1 VNLHVVVL
9 AAGRGT
15 RMKSSLPKVLHPLAG
30 RPMLFH
36 VLDAALGLSPE
47 AVTVVIGHEPDAVTS
62 ACCLHYPQQS
72 LQFVHQS
79 EQLGT
84 AHAVAQAL
92 PLVTSKQT
100 VIILYGDVPLIS
112 KATLSRLSNLTSNNA
127 LALLTAQV
135 ETPKGYGRICRDTHG
150 CVTRIVEEKDADE
163 QTRSIQE
170 VNSGIIAIQ
179 GQVLLDYIPKIDN
192 SNAQREFYLTDLVG
206 LCVKNN
212 LNVVTTA
219 PKVNQ
224 EILGVND
231 RQQLATLER
240 YFQLQQANELMQQ
253 GLALLDPHRF
263 DLRGD
268 LNFGEDVMI
277 DVNVVLEGNVRI
289 GNNVFIGPHCVLK
302 NVTIEDG
309 AIIHSF
315 SHLEKARV
323 GRRSQIGP
331 YARLRPGTEL
341 AAEVHVGNFVEIKN
355 SRIANNTKMNH
366 LSYIGDAE
374 IGEHT
379 NIGAGTITCNYDG
392 ANKHVT
398 RVGHHVFIGS
408 NSALV
413 APISIG
419 DYATVGAG
427 STLSKDAPAQSL
439 TLARAK
445 QMSFDDWVSPQQRA
459 AANLSSAGSQSTV

>member
-1 VNLHVVVL
+1 MKLHVVVL

-15 RMKSSLPKVLHPLAG
+15 RMKSALPKVLHPLAG

-36 VLDAALGLSPE
+36 VLDAALALSPE
-47 AVTVVIGHEPDAVTS
+47 AITLVIGHEPDAVTS
-62 ACCLHYPQQS
+62 ACRLHYPQPY
-72 LQFVHQS
+72 LQFVQQA

-84 AHAVAQAL
+84 AHAVAQVL
-92 PLVTSKQT
+92 PLVTPGQT
-100 VIILYGDVPLIS
+100 VLILYGDVPLIS
-112 KATLSRLSNLTSNNA
+112 KSTLLRLSNLTSSHS
-127 LALLTAQV
+127 LALLTTVMDQ
-135 ETPKGYGRICRDTHG
+135 PKGYGRICRDTHG
-150 CVTRIVEEKDADE
+150 CMTRIVEEKDADE

-170 VNSGIIAIQ
+170 VNSGILAIQ

-192 SNAQREFYLTDLVG
+192 NNAQREFYLTDLVA
-206 LCVKNN
+206 LCVQNH
-212 LNVVTTA
+212 LSVVTTT
-219 PKVNQ
+219 PRVNQ
-224 EILGVND
+224 EVLGVND

-263 DLRGD
+263 DLRGT
-268 LNFGEDVMI
+268 LIFGEDVMI

-289 GNNVFIGPHCVLK
+289 GNNVFIGAHCVLK

-315 SHLEKARV
+315 CHLEKAKV
-323 GRRSQIGP
+323 GRLCQIGP

-355 SRIANNTKMNH
+355 SRIANNSKMNH

-374 IGEHT
+374 IGEHS
-379 NIGAGTITCNYDG
+379 NVGAGTITCNYDG
-392 ANKHVT
+392 VSKHVT
-398 RVGHHVFIGS
+398 RIGHHVFIGS
-408 NSALV
+408 NTALV

-419 DYATVGAG
+419 DHATIGAG

-439 TLARAK
+439 TIARAK
-445 QMSFDDWVSPQQRA
+445 QLSFAEWVGPAQRA
-459 AANLSSAGSQSTV
+459 ATNLQSADT